1 MRLHLS
7 RRQAL
12 SGRIVG
18 IGAIFLVCIGL
29 GAAFLVSGWDRS
41 PRPPNEPGVC
51 WRADMRPIN
60 KPAFT
65 VVASDVPNIVSC
77 AADLEL
83 AYLTEKQSIT
93 GAYQGYY
100 IFTEPAA
107 ITGAQ
112 RLNLI
117 HYPIFDKAER
127 AMIDRRLRAF
137 MQARALRPP
146 TPKDAAS
153 ASAAAS

>member
-1 MRLHLS
+1 VRFHPC

-12 SGRIVG
+12 IGRIAS

-29 GAAFLVSGWDRS
+29 GAAYLISGWDRS

-51 WRADMRPIN
+51 WRAHTRSIN
-60 KPAFT
+60 RAAFT
-65 VVASDVPNIVSC
+65 VIATDVPNIVSC

-83 AYLTEKQSIT
+83 AYLIEKQSIT

-127 AMIDRRLRAF
+127 AMIDSRLRAF
-137 MQARALRPP
+137 MQARAR
-146 TPKDAAS
+146 THTRAEIRG
-153 ASAAAS
+153 